1 MAGAEFPSLPALRRR
16 HTWEISVFY
25 MLISVW
31 MEGGRDLIAVALDNG
46 YYDQNHFIRD
56 CRKYTGRVP
65 SKITSP
71 SLPVPPV
78 L

>member
-1 MAGAEFPSLPALRRR
+1 MQGNS
-16 HTWEISVFY
+16 
-25 MLISVW
+25 
-31 MEGGRDLIAVALDNG
+31 DLIRVALDNG

-65 SKITSP
+65 SKITS
-71 SLPVPPV
+71 LYQREQPV